1 MSKLLKHDIL
11 FLIYWVIKIMNIEKM
26 YFHVQPMIFA
36 ALIHFYNISL
46 KITQELYIYNVS
58 LMNW

>member
-11 FLIYWVIKIMNIEKM
+11 FLIYWAIKIMNIEKM
-26 YFHVQPMIFA
+26 YFYVQPMIFA

-46 KITQELYIYNVS
+46 KITQELYISNVS